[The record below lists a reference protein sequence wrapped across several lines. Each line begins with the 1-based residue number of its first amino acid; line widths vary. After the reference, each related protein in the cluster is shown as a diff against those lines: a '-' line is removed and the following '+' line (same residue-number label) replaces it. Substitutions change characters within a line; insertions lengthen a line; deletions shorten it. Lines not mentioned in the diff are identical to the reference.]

1 MMMFYASGLMDSLP
15 LITLTEPDPPHLGI
29 TSNTCRNCGFWP
41 SLGQLTFRSFSEL
54 RDQASSRSNSPG
66 YSNLIQAI
74 LSPFAF
80 CPKCQSGVTAARIGA
95 AWIGSG
101 WDLKTTAMDPHVSN
115 TEPLQLRLSSLT
127 DLSNYSAA
135 RLCFCS
141 FQTSRFS
148 HEQAMKLSRKQSVST
163 ASLSGE
169 QRIPWKREMDGGVGT
184 KMHQESSTAKLNLKA
199 FGTSELLPTPCTL
212 SLSSWLEHVQA
223 SMKSNVTKCLVFRA
237 CWSDLANQF

>member
-1 MMMFYASGLMDSLP
+1 MDSLP
-15 LITLTEPDPPHLGI
+15 LITFTQPHLGI

-74 LSPFAF
+74 RSPFAF
-80 CPKCQSGVTAARIGA
+80 CPKCQSSVTAARIGA

-115 TEPLQLRLSSLT
+115 TEPLQLRSSSLT
-127 DLSNYSAA
+127 AA

-184 KMHQESSTAKLNLKA
+184 KMHQESSTAKSTLKA
-199 FGTSELLPTPCTL
+199 FGTSELLPAL
-212 SLSSWLEHVQA
+212 YLYISLSSWLEHVQA
-223 SMKSNVTKCLVFRA
+223 SMKSNVTKCLVFR
-237 CWSDLANQF
+237 L

>member
-1 MMMFYASGLMDSLP
+1 MDSLP

-66 YSNLIQAI
+66 YSNLIQAT
-74 LSPFAF
+74 LLENNCDGPSCF
-80 CPKCQSGVTAARIGA
+80 KY
-95 AWIGSG
+95 
-101 WDLKTTAMDPHVSN
+101 L
-115 TEPLQLRLSSLT
+115 EPLQLRLSSLT

-169 QRIPWKREMDGGVGT
+169 QRIPWKREMDGGVGN

-199 FGTSELLPTPCTL
+199 FGTSELLPALYLYLTWTCTSKHEIKRYQVL
-212 SLSSWLEHVQA
+212 GL
-223 SMKSNVTKCLVFRA
+223 
-237 CWSDLANQF
+237 